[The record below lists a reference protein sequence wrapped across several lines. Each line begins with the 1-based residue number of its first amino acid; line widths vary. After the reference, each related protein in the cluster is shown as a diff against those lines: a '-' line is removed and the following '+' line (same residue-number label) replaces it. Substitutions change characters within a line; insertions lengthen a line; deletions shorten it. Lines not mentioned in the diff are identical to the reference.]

1 MEITWFLPGE
11 LEIRRRGSGSF
22 LSGAFRYGRTAAI
35 SDRGRA
41 RKERIDGR
49 AFGWQL
55 REFER
60 VQEELSQALGE
71 TFEEATRVSAL
82 RQELERRNVHI
93 LAGHDFNKPLG
104 SMLAGSARVVDG
116 DDAVRFEVDLPAV
129 ADQPSHMRDAVA
141 MVRSGLAGGISPGFR
156 VPPRN
161 VVPEAET
168 LEPEPGNP
176 GVDIRVI
183 RQAVLYELS
192 IVTRPAY
199 AETSVD
205 VRAEDFPE
213 LPDLSPRAST
223 LWL

>member
-1 MEITWFLPGE
+1 MI
-11 LEIRRRGSGSF
+11 
-22 LSGAFRYGRTAAI
+22 
-35 SDRGRA
+35 
-41 RKERIDGR
+41 
-49 AFGWQL
+49 
-55 REFER
+55 
-60 VQEELSQALGE
+60 
-71 TFEEATRVSAL
+71 
-82 RQELERRNVHI
+82 
-93 LAGHDFNKPLG
+93 
-104 SMLAGSARVVDG
+104 DG
-116 DDAVRFEVDLPAV
+116 DDAVRFEVDLPDV

-205 VRAEDFPE
+205 VRAEDFAERPY
-213 LPDLSPRAST
+213 LSPSAAT